1 MLKLIAED
9 FIQEDKIEVVLPLY
23 QELIEKTKQ
32 EQGCIGYDLYHDL
45 KQRGHFVFIEEWVD
59 RVALDVH
66 VQSEHFQ
73 RLVPLIDVHKRK
85 DGVFTHMQDYKEL
98 FKGE

>member
-9 FIQEDKIEVVLPLY
+9 FIQEDKIDVVLPLY

-32 EQGCIGYDLYHDL
+32 EQGCIAYDLYHDL

-59 RVALDVH
+59 RAALNAH
-66 VQSEHFQ
+66 VESEHFQ
-73 RLVPLIDVHKRK
+73 RLVPLIDANKRK
-85 DGVFTHMQDYKEL
+85 DGAFTHMQDYKDL
-98 FKGE
+98 FKE